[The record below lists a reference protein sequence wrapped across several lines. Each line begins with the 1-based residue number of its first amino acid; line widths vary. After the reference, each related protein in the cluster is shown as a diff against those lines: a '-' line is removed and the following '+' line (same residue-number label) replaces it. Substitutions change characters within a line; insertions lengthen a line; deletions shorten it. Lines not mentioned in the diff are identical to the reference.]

1 MAARNFGLFWGDPR
15 LLPASF
21 GGVGDALRV
30 VTEDRREPAL
40 GLLWA
45 PVFAARVVEH
55 LVAPDLAHA
64 GIAAFPMCEIEAR
77 DGGRGP
83 HGVAL
88 GQLQPGRL
96 LGIQQ
101 REQRALLGMVG
112 LGGITRGRPDAG
124 IVF

>member
-1 MAARNFGLFWGDPR
+1 MAAWDVGLLWGDPQP
-15 LLPASF
+15 LPASF
-21 GGVGDALRV
+21 SGVGDALRV
-30 VTEDRREPAL
+30 VIEDRREPAL

-45 PVFAARVVEH
+45 PAFATRVVEH

-64 GIAAFPMCEIEAR
+64 EIAAFRMCEIEAR

-101 REQRALLGMVG
+101 GEQRALLGMVG
-112 LGGITRGRPDAG
+112 LG
-124 IVF
+124 